1 MATWTQTF
9 MLTFEVEA
17 ENIDEAG
24 DRIWDIALEEIGRDI
39 AKNCAYSEIEE
50 K

>member
-24 DRIWDIALEEIGRDI
+24 D
-39 AKNCAYSEIEE
+39 KIEFVIE